1 MNGLT
6 CELNNMDDG
15 ECVSF
20 MPFAVCMMLRLMCVE
35 HVNDMNDITHKP
47 SAVNVF
53 ALGGITCMMGDKNKL
68 TLSRRGCGL
77 C

>member
-15 ECVSF
+15 ECLSF
-20 MPFAVCMMLRLMCVE
+20 MPPAACMMLLRICVGNGNPMRE
-35 HVNDMNDITHKP
+35 RTQKP